1 MVHVYSIFPVYSSDF
16 QRQAV
21 KVAKRT
27 KKKKLEGHAAGVG
40 SSQESSKKVLQ
51 YSKNAD
57 LLNSTIDQSTILD
70 GESLSPQR
78 MKHLNMNNQSQ

>member
-1 MVHVYSIFPVYSSDF
+1 MLQGLDHP
-16 QRQAV
+16 RNP
-21 KVAKRT
+21 R
-27 KKKKLEGHAAGVG
+27 KK
-40 SSQESSKKVLQ
+40 SYNTQ
-51 YSKNAD
+51 KNAD

>member
-1 MVHVYSIFPVYSSDF
+1 MLQGLDHP
-16 QRQAV
+16 RNP
-21 KVAKRT
+21 R
-27 KKKKLEGHAAGVG
+27 KK
-40 SSQESSKKVLQ
+40 SYNTDNTQ
-51 YSKNAD
+51 KNAD